1 MLHTPPHKAAANKYV
16 GVAISMSTLWA
27 DTLAFNR
34 INGQLQDLTKEGFK
48 KQLGFIQSELKELA
62 DGLEANDKVEQLDGC
77 IDVLVTTMGYMQRM
91 AEAYGCD
98 LAQAADLVGAN
109 NLSKFPSSMEVAMQS
124 VPYYKAKGIPVEVR
138 VNEAYNVWVV
148 RNTDT
153 GKVMKPVD
161 YVSVDLSKCF
171 PTLQ

>member
-1 MLHTPPHKAAANKYV
+1 MFHTPPHKVAANKYA
-16 GVAISMSTLWA
+16 GVPISMSVLWA

-34 INGQLQDLTKEGFK
+34 INGQLAE
-48 KQLGFIQSELKELA
+48 
-62 DGLEANDKVEQLDGC
+62 GLESDDKVEQLDGC

-98 LAQAADLVGAN
+98 LAQAAELVGAN
-109 NLSKFPSSMEVAMQS
+109 NLSKFPTSMEVAMQS
-124 VPYYKAKGIPVEVR
+124 VPYYKAKGIPVEVK

-148 RNTDT
+148 RNTET